1 MSKETMKLALEAL
14 EAIAAYR
21 PMTFAECSDAEAIM
35 GIAENAI
42 PALREALAEP
52 DFWEGYVP
60 EPVKPAQPYKGIAD
74 HINQATNSRVR
85 IDPVTGDVGI
95 GTPSS
100 QPDQEPVAWVCNGT
114 NGHHD
119 IDFFEEDVDS
129 ISVGTQLYTTPPQ
142 RKPPQFPT
150 MLRKMWSGAE
160 VQKWINENWEQA

>member
-1 MSKETMKLALEAL
+1 MTRS
-14 EAIAAYR
+14 EAITELYALFGA
-21 PMTFAECSDAEAIM
+21 PH
-35 GIAENAI
+35 NADI
-42 PALREALAEP
+42 NLTRLNKLLDELTEFP
-52 DFWEGYVP
+52 
-60 EPVKPAQPYKGIAD
+60 PAQ
-74 HINQATNSRVR
+74 
-85 IDPVTGDVGI
+85 
-95 GTPSS
+95 
-100 QPDQEPVAWVCNGT
+100 QEPVAWVCNGT